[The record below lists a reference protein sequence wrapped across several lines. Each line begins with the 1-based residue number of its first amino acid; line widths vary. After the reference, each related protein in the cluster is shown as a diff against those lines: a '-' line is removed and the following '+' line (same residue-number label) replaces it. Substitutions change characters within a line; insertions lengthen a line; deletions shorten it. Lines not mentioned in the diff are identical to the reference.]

1 MKNYEKQIEEMRK
14 ELDKK
19 EAIVSIIEK
28 LQRDMEWEA
37 MKYVDDDS
45 EEGHHFEAP
54 EEDDTWLY
62 RKYEAYMAVI
72 ELIDKKFF

>member
-1 MKNYEKQIEEMRK
+1 MKNYEKQIEEMRRD
-14 ELDKK
+14 LDKK

-54 EEDDTWLY
+54 EEDDWQY